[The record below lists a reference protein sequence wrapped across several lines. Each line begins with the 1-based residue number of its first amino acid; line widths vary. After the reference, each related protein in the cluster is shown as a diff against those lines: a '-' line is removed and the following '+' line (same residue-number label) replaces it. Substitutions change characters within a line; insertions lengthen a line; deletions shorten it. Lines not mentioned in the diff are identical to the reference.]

1 MSNTYMPIIKT
12 GEAEVRAVENSSYL
26 KDNENIIPIIE
37 LTRGRKKTTKLDG
50 GKLLVT
56 YPYVKRLASLKKS
69 FSGKTVAIDLTSEDD
84 LLSSEIMEL
93 YDPTNGYGNWINFL
107 KEIHDEGCFKSV
119 IPSVLLNWNDNSF
132 VSNVE
137 EEVKKIGE
145 NFDSILYRCSL
156 ESKDCYEEL
165 PLLVNAMTNDKK
177 LFILIDAGYLQEAME
192 DSAANVFIS
201 RISNIKNML
210 KDKDIDTKI
219 IVSSTSFPNNVTE
232 YPIGTIREIEKYIYD
247 TILKQHSDTIYS
259 DYATVNPIRNDM
271 ITMARGW
278 IPRIDVP
285 INNKI
290 YFYRQRRPQ
299 GMTAYQGAY
308 TFAAGRAV
316 SDKRFPGNLNIWGTD
331 MIRSCAFGSVPS
343 SKPNFW
349 ISVRMNIHMY
359 QTLKWLETLER

>member
-12 GEAEVRAVENSSYL
+12 GEAEIRAVENSSYL
-26 KDNENIIPIIE
+26 EDNENVIPIIE

-50 GKLLVT
+50 GKSLVT

-93 YDPTNGYGNWINFL
+93 YDPTNGYGNWIKFL
-107 KEIHDEGCFKSV
+107 KEIDDEGCFKSI
-119 IPSVLLNWNDNSF
+119 IPSVLFNWNDNSF

-137 EEVKKIGE
+137 EEIKKIGE
-145 NFDSILYRCSL
+145 SFDSILYRCSL
-156 ESKDCYEEL
+156 ESQDCYEEL
-165 PLLVNAMTNDKK
+165 PLLLKAITNDKK

-192 DSAANVFIS
+192 DSAADVFMS
-201 RISNIKNML
+201 RIENIKNML
-210 KDKDIDTKI
+210 KETDINTKI
-219 IVSSTSFPNNVTE
+219 IVSFTSFPNNVTE
-232 YPIGTIREIEKYIYD
+232 YPTGTIREIEKNIYV
-247 TILKQHSDTIYS
+247 TILKKHSDIIYS
-259 DYATVNPIRNDM
+259 DYATVNPVRNDM

-285 INNKI
+285 INDAI
-290 YFYRQRRPQ
+290 YFYRQRRPH

-316 SDKRFPGNLNIWGTD
+316 SDKRFPRNLNIWGIDT
-331 MIRSCAFGSVPS
+331 IRSCAFGSVPS

-359 QTLKWLETLER
+359 QTLMWLETLGR